1 MKFIMTKV
9 LFFFSIFILFS
20 KILISNVFAAPTFV
34 HGFSVNSQETN
45 PAGLA
50 FSSDGTKMFHVG
62 NIGSGNHAKTNA
74 DVFEYALSTPWDV
87 SSATYVDAFSVIDE
101 MKVDNQSSLPY
112 GITFNNDGTQM
123 YVSDYGITDSIYQ
136 YTLSRAYDVS
146 TASYAN
152 KSIDVDAKVGSANRG
167 PCGIR
172 FNNDGTKLF
181 VAGFSDSQIY
191 EFTLSTAFDISTA
204 SYVDG
209 FDVSAQGNRNR
220 DFEFNPDGTIMFAVN
235 GPTDGANV
243 YEIFEYKLT
252 TAFDISTASYVNKV
266 FNTRAQDDN
275 TFSIAISN
283 DGSKLYML
291 GYGSDNVN
299 EYTLSCYYGI
309 NSCTDPTSDK
319 DDVASVEAQTEAAK
333 KLIQHTTYPI
343 LNRMEWLRR
352 NTDNAN
358 LTNQNIKFQFSNTV
372 LESLSNLIPAYLN
385 NEATTPELKELE
397 IMRDKRKKLISE
409 NAELEAQNEKLKL
422 LAKQNLLAKQKDQEN
437 KANNWSFWSE
447 GTVSFGKIGDSIISS
462 AKKIKTSAITVGL
475 DKKIDS
481 SRMFG
486 MALRVGGDDIDFGDV
501 KNSLDLDTVS
511 LTLYES
517 FLFGKNKFIDSL
529 IGLGTFKTDIVNAV
543 GFSSTDATR
552 DGKQV
557 FASFKVRET
566 FKNDKLNFTP
576 NVKIDLGFS
585 TLSDYVEEGPANL
598 KFNRQNIGTIITSIG
613 GTLDNIIDLNGGTL
627 KPFLEMDYY
636 ADISPS
642 SEQKISYKNDETT
655 TYKLVDIK
663 GSTHNLKGKLGFDF
677 ITHTGWTFTS
687 SYQRIQNKGN
697 GYSDGFY
704 LEVNYLPS
712 KDTEYSMSLDNDKAS
727 LDYKKNIKGLDLT
740 IGSNYSLV
748 SEIPDY
754 AAYLEISNTF

>member
-1 MKFIMTKV
+1 MTKV

-62 NIGSGNHAKTNA
+62 NIMSGNHAKTNA

-101 MKVDNQSSLPY
+101 MKVDNQLSLPY

-235 GPTDGANV
+235 GPTNGANV

-319 DDVASVEAQTEAAK
+319 DDVASVEAQTESAK
-333 KLIQHTTYPI
+333 QLIQHTTYPV

-352 NTDNAN
+352 NNNNSN
-358 LTNQNIKFQFSNTV
+358 LTNQNIKFQFSNEI
-372 LESLSNLIPAYLN
+372 LASLSNLIIPASLSSN
-385 NEATTPELKELE
+385 N
-397 IMRDKRKKLISE
+397 SSS
-409 NAELEAQNEKLKL
+409 AEVQSG
-422 LAKQNLLAKQKDQEN
+422 
-437 KANNWSFWSE
+437 NWSYWSE
-447 GTVSFGKIGDSIISS
+447 GTVSVGKIGDSITSS
-462 AKKIKTSAITVGL
+462 AKNINTSAITIGA
-475 DKKIDS
+475 DKKTDNG
-481 SRMFG
+481 RMFG
-486 MALRVGGDDIDFGDV
+486 AALRLGNDDIDFGNV
-501 KNSLDLDTVS
+501 KDSLGIDAVS

-517 FLFGKNKFIDSL
+517 RLLGEDKFIDSL
-529 IGLGTFKTDIVNAV
+529 IGIGTFKTDIVNAV
-543 GFSSTDATR
+543 GFSSTEGER
-552 DGKQV
+552 DGTQV
-557 FASFKVRET
+557 FGSFKIRET
-566 FKNDKLNFTP
+566 FKKDKLNFTP
-576 NVKIDLGFS
+576 NIKIDLGFTS
-585 TLSDYVEEGPANL
+585 LSDYHEDGAANL
-598 KFNRQNIGTIITSIG
+598 KFDRQNIGTIITSIG
-613 GTLDNIIDLNGGTL
+613 GAVDNSANLRSGTF
-627 KPFLEMDYY
+627 KPFLEIDYY

-642 SEQKISYKNDETT
+642 SEQKISYKNDTTT
-655 TYKLVDIK
+655 TYKLVNIK
-663 GSTHNLKGKLGFDF
+663 SSTHNLKGKLGFDF
-677 ITHTGWTFTS
+677 ITDTGWSICAHGHTRNPNREGRGGTVS
-687 SYQRIQNKGN
+687 SEII
-697 GYSDGFY
+697 
-704 LEVNYLPS
+704 LPS
-712 KDTEYSMSLDNDKAS
+712 KGVMNYCYGWPCGGNVDYPEDQVYQDRSWGKYLSFDLEKLDAGEYVTVD
-727 LDYKKNIKGLDLT
+727 GRLT
-740 IGSNYSLV
+740 PLAIC
-748 SEIPDY
+748 
-754 AAYLEISNTF
+754 YLAQRN

>member
-1 MKFIMTKV
+1 MKKLIKYSYIV
-9 LFFFSIFILFS
+9 FFTITLLLS
-20 KILISNVFAAPTFV
+20 KASAAPTFV

-62 NIGSGNHAKTNA
+62 NIFTGNHAKTNA

-101 MKVDNQSSLPY
+101 MKVNNQLSLPY

-299 EYTLSCYYGI
+299 EYTLPCYYGI

-319 DDVASVEAQTEAAK
+319 DDVASIEAQTEAAK

-352 NTDNAN
+352 NNNNSN
-358 LTNQNIKFQFSNTV
+358 LTNQNIKFQFSNTI
-372 LESLSNLIPAYLN
+372 LASLSNLIPAYLN
-385 NEATTPELKELE
+385 NEATT
-397 IMRDKRKKLISE
+397 SE
-409 NAELEAQNEKLKL
+409 
-422 LAKQNLLAKQKDQEN
+422 
-437 KANNWSFWSE
+437 
-447 GTVSFGKIGDSIISS
+447 
-462 AKKIKTSAITVGL
+462 
-475 DKKIDS
+475 
-481 SRMFG
+481 
-486 MALRVGGDDIDFGDV
+486 
-501 KNSLDLDTVS
+501 
-511 LTLYES
+511 
-517 FLFGKNKFIDSL
+517 
-529 IGLGTFKTDIVNAV
+529 
-543 GFSSTDATR
+543 
-552 DGKQV
+552 
-557 FASFKVRET
+557 
-566 FKNDKLNFTP
+566 
-576 NVKIDLGFS
+576 
-585 TLSDYVEEGPANL
+585 
-598 KFNRQNIGTIITSIG
+598 
-613 GTLDNIIDLNGGTL
+613 
-627 KPFLEMDYY
+627 
-636 ADISPS
+636 
-642 SEQKISYKNDETT
+642 
-655 TYKLVDIK
+655 
-663 GSTHNLKGKLGFDF
+663 
-677 ITHTGWTFTS
+677 
-687 SYQRIQNKGN
+687 
-697 GYSDGFY
+697 
-704 LEVNYLPS
+704 
-712 KDTEYSMSLDNDKAS
+712 
-727 LDYKKNIKGLDLT
+727 
-740 IGSNYSLV
+740 
-748 SEIPDY
+748 
-754 AAYLEISNTF
+754 

>member
-1 MKFIMTKV
+1 MKKLIKYSYIV
-9 LFFFSIFILFS
+9 FFTITLLLS
-20 KILISNVFAAPTFV
+20 KASAAPTFV

-62 NIGSGNHAKTNA
+62 NIFTGNHAKTNA

-101 MKVDNQSSLPY
+101 MKVDNQLSLPY

-235 GPTDGANV
+235 GPTNGANV

-266 FNTRAQDDN
+266 FNTSAQDDN

-299 EYTLSCYYGI
+299 EYTLPCYYGI

-319 DDVASVEAQTEAAK
+319 DDVASVEAQTASAK
-333 KLIQHTTYPI
+333 QLIQHTTYPV

-352 NTDNAN
+352 NNNNSN
-358 LTNQNIKFQFSNTV
+358 LTNQNIKFQFSNEI
-372 LESLSNLIPAYLN
+372 LASLSNLIIPTYLN
-385 NEATTPELKELE
+385 NEETTSELKA
-397 IMRDKRKKLISE
+397 S
-409 NAELEAQNEKLKL
+409 
-422 LAKQNLLAKQKDQEN
+422 
-437 KANNWSFWSE
+437 NWSYWSE
-447 GTVSFGKIGDSIISS
+447 GTVSIGKIGDTLSSS
-462 AKKIKTSAITVGL
+462 AKNINTTAITIGA
-475 DKKIDS
+475 DKKNDNG
-481 SRMFG
+481 RMSG
-486 MALRVGGDDIDFGDV
+486 VALRFGNDDINFGNV
-501 KNSLDLDTVS
+501 KNSLGIDTVS
-511 LTLYES
+511 LTLYGSHLLGED
-517 FLFGKNKFIDSL
+517 KFIDSL
-529 IGLGTFKTDIVNAV
+529 IGIGSFKTDIVNAV
-543 GFSSTDATR
+543 GFSSTEGTR
-552 DGKQV
+552 DGKQI
-557 FASFKVRET
+557 FSSFKIKET
-566 FKNDKLNFTP
+566 FKKNKLDFTP
-576 NVKIDLGFS
+576 NIKLDLGY
-585 TLSDYVEEGPANL
+585 TNLSEYEEEGSANL
-598 KFNRQNIGTIITSIG
+598 KFDRQNIGTIITSIG
-613 GTLDNIIDLNGGTL
+613 GALDNSTNLKNGTF
-627 KPFLEMDYY
+627 KPYFEYDYF

-642 SEQKISYKNDETT
+642 SEQKISYISDTSS
-655 TYKLVDIK
+655 TYTLTRINS
-663 GSTHNLKGKLGFDF
+663 STHNFKSKLGFDF
-677 ITHTGWTFTS
+677 ITDAGWDFTS
-687 SYQRIQNKGN
+687 SYQRTQSKGG
-697 GYSDGFY
+697 GYSDALYFGA
-704 LEVNYLPS
+704 NYIS
-712 KDTEYSMSLDNDKAS
+712 RRDIEYAMSLDNDKAF
-727 LDYKKNIKGLDLT
+727 LDYKRNINGFDIT
-740 IGSNYSLV
+740 FSSNYTLM

-754 AAYLEISNTF
+754 GANLEISNTF